1 MKRLPGV
8 LLFLI
13 LALVVLQIVT
23 LRMLSSAQKRLDA
36 LEQKVERFHPA
47 PSATAPTTTALPAP
61 SR

>member
-36 LEQKVERFHPA
+36 IEKRIERFHPA
-47 PSATAPTTTALPAP
+47 PAATAATTAPAP
-61 SR
+61 TPTP

>member
-36 LEQKVERFHPA
+36 LEKKVERFHPA
-47 PSATAPTTTALPAP
+47 PPAPTATTASAP
-61 SR
+61 TP

>member
-23 LRMLSSAQKRLDA
+23 LRMLSSAQKRLEV
-36 LEQKVERFHPA
+36 LETKVEALAAVPKAVPA
-47 PSATAPTTTALPAP
+47 P
-61 SR
+61 

>member
-23 LRMLSSAQKRLDA
+23 LRMLSSAQKRLDVI
-36 LEQKVERFHPA
+36 EKKVEA
-47 PSATAPTTTALPAP
+47 LATAPKTPPASNLPAEGK
-61 SR
+61 